1 MTMKYLGL
9 LETDDLYSDLLEDY
23 KSYGTMFRHFFNR
36 LPSSSHE
43 LQYRHYR
50 VKQGELPQTF
60 DECDAY
66 LITGSKTG
74 VYDKESWIEPLSNW
88 IKAAHAKGAPLI
100 GICFG
105 HQIIAHSLGGYA
117 QKSSKG
123 WGVGVHMT
131 TIEHRP
137 AWLNDQRS
145 HMRLIYSHQDQVE
158 QLPPKAK
165 RLAGSRFCNNAS
177 FFIDDRVLTFQGHP
191 EFTAEYFVR
200 LLERRRAAIGDEIL
214 DAGFSSLDQP
224 TDADDIGA
232 WILEFIQLQR

>member
-74 VYDKESWIEPLSNW
+74 VYDNERWIEPLSNW
-88 IKAAHAKGAPLI
+88 IKAAHDKGAPLI

-137 AWLNDQRS
+137 AW
-145 HMRLIYSHQDQVE
+145 
-158 QLPPKAK
+158 
-165 RLAGSRFCNNAS
+165 
-177 FFIDDRVLTFQGHP
+177 
-191 EFTAEYFVR
+191 
-200 LLERRRAAIGDEIL
+200 
-214 DAGFSSLDQP
+214 
-224 TDADDIGA
+224 
-232 WILEFIQLQR
+232 